1 MKTTNWIVLCASFV
15 LGTVGCV
22 SDPPKEDAAKVMPLE
37 VGAILP
43 LTGPAAYIGES
54 INNGIR
60 VAEERHPQSIKVIY
74 EDCQADPKAG
84 IAAYRR
90 LKGAGVNVFIPTFT
104 GVTNALIPLSMDS
117 SNLLLATS
125 VSASGITAS
134 NPNLFRHFI
143 HANGDAD
150 LIAKH
155 AVETMA
161 LKSIGVLYVN
171 DDFGKDYMQVFKNA
185 AVASGGSIPLEIP
198 FDKTE
203 MDFKN
208 IMLKVKANRQ
218 CEAFYIVSYD
228 KNLISL
234 LSSYVEARVGRPV
247 LSIATIG
254 QPNVREALK
263 ALPGPLPTMVFTTTA
278 FENEA
283 VKSAEKAAFATAY
296 LSKFGKAPDYFAAF
310 SYDVLNILAVAHEKS
325 PHDLKRYLHEN
336 KFTGVMGEITFDTT
350 GDASVP
356 MQIDTLNV
364 E

>member
-1 MKTTNWIVLCASFV
+1 MKTTNWIVLCISLLV
-15 LGTVGCV
+15 TTVGCV
-22 SDPPKEDAAKVMPLE
+22 SDVPKDDTAKSAPLE
-37 VGAILP
+37 IGAILP

-54 INNGIR
+54 IKNGIQL
-60 VAEERHPQSIKVIY
+60 AEAMNATTVKVIY

-90 LKGAGVNVFIPTFT
+90 LKGTGVNVFIPTFT

-134 NPNLFRHFI
+134 NPNLFRLFI

-155 AVETMA
+155 AVGSMA
-161 LKSIGVLYVN
+161 LKNIGVLYVN
-171 DDFGKDYMQVFKNA
+171 DDFGKDYMHVFKT
-185 AVASGGSIPLEIP
+185 AVEASGGSIPLEIP

-208 IMLKVKANRQ
+208 IMLKVKANPQ

-234 LSSYVEARVGRPV
+234 LTSYVEAKVGRPI

-263 ALPGPLPTMVFTTTA
+263 ALPGPLPLMVFTTTD
-278 FENEA
+278 FENQA
-283 VKSAEKAAFATAY
+283 VQSAAKSAFASAY
-296 LSKFGKAPDYFAAF
+296 QSKFGKAPDYFAAF
-310 SYDVLNILAVAHEKS
+310 SYDALNILAEANERS
-325 PHDLKRYLHEN
+325 PRDLKKYLHQN
-336 KFTGVMGEITFDTT
+336 KFTGVMGTVSFDLT
-350 GDASVP
+350 GDCSVP